1 MYWNVSVLLGRGR
14 LKQGLTFGYQIT
26 DIQVAGR
33 KNIPDQLRLK
43 ITHQYIQIIL
53 LMGGSIRYRLSG
65 GGGYRWLLIVYELYS
80 SLVLKVVISRK

>member
-26 DIQVAGR
+26 DIQVAGEIY
-33 KNIPDQLRLK
+33 IPDQLRFK
-43 ITHQYIQIIL
+43 IAHQYIQVIS

-65 GGGYRWLLIVYELYS
+65 GGGYRWLLTVYELYI
-80 SLVLKVVISRK
+80 SLVLKVMISRK